1 MLYLER
7 IGRPKKFL
15 LLKEIYNSR
24 SIPITTR
31 TDPQPEI
38 VGALRDVA
46 PVELQVVSEKEL
58 NPHDDNR

>member
-31 TDPQPEI
+31 TDPQPKI

-46 PVELQVVSEKEL
+46 PVELQVVSK
-58 NPHDDNR
+58 

>member
-1 MLYLER
+1 LER
-7 IGRPKKFL
+7 IERLKKFL
-15 LLKEIYNSR
+15 LLKGIYNS
-24 SIPITTR
+24 SSFPITTR